1 MKTITSF
8 SLRASLLAAAAVT
21 VSACATAVP
30 PTELVSARRAYTQA
44 EISAATAA
52 PTELRE
58 ARLALDHAEK
68 TFQDKGEDPIVRDKA
83 YIALRKA
90 EFATATGQTFVALQ
104 KRDANNEKLRG
115 LGMQAAT
122 DLRST
127 QKNLTAA
134 EREAAERT
142 RQLAMTQ
149 GDLNATKTQAQ
160 LAQQQAA
167 GLSKSLD
174 EKKAELAT
182 TGEKL
187 EAEQAAL
194 AKSREQLE
202 TEKAARIAAESRLT
216 ATLQKMS
223 DLQSV
228 KEETRGL
235 VITLSGQVLFA
246 SGKYELLGPARKALD
261 NVAEA
266 LKASGNRKITIE
278 GHTDSQGS
286 AGSNMTLSKNR
297 AESVRTYLVSRG
309 IVDTEIR
316 AEGFGQDRPIAPN
329 TTAEGRANNRR
340 VEIVLAPAPVS
351 TTTTTTSTTS
361 TTVVPVK

>member
-1 MKTITSF
+1 MKSIKNF

-21 VSACATAVP
+21 GIVGGACATAAP

-44 EISAATAA
+44 EISASTAA
-52 PTELRE
+52 PTELRS

-68 TFQDKGEDPIVRDKA
+68 SFQDKGNDPVVRDKA

-90 EFATATGQTFVALQ
+90 ELATAAGETFVAMQ
-104 KRDANNEKLRG
+104 KRDANNEKLRSLG
-115 LGMQAAT
+115 LQAAN

-127 QKNLTAA
+127 QKNLTQA
-134 EREAAERT
+134 EREAAERAA
-142 RQLAMTQ
+142 QLAATQ

-167 GLSKSLD
+167 GLAKDLES
-174 EKKAELAT
+174 ER
-182 TGEKL
+182 GE
-187 EAEQAAL
+187 L

-202 TEKAARIAAESRLT
+202 AEKAARMEAESRLT

-246 SGKYELLGPARKALD
+246 SGKYELLPAARKALD

-286 AGSNMTLSKNR
+286 KGLNQTLSQNR
-297 AESVRTYLVSRG
+297 AESVRSYLISRG
-309 IVDTEIR
+309 IVETEIR
-316 AEGFGQDRPIAPN
+316 AEGFGPDRPVAPN

-340 VEIVLAPAPVS
+340 VEIVLAPAPAG
-351 TTTTTTSTTS
+351 TTTTTTSTT
-361 TTVVPVK
+361 TTVAP